1 MIERPGGQTEQISW
15 EHCCQNLGSLC
26 TNAKQK
32 YGDRVMEE
40 KEAQRYSCARH
51 SRLVPQELCPTPSL
65 VSRERVHRQAGVCDK
80 DQGGNSLVFVLLPFP
95 QDGDK
100 IRVCAGS

>member
-1 MIERPGGQTEQISW
+1 
-15 EHCCQNLGSLC
+15 
-26 TNAKQK
+26 
-32 YGDRVMEE
+32 MEE
-40 KEAQRYSCARH
+40 KEALLYNSARH

-65 VSRERVHRQAGVCDK
+65 VSRERVHSQAGDCDK
-80 DQGGNSLVFVLLPFP
+80 DQGSNRLVFVLLQFP

>member
-1 MIERPGGQTEQISW
+1 MDRQNTSLGNTVAKISA
-15 EHCCQNLGSLC
+15 LC

-40 KEAQRYSCARH
+40 KEARLYNSARH

-65 VSRERVHRQAGVCDK
+65 VSRERVHSQAGVCDK
-80 DQGGNSLVFVLLPFP
+80 DQGGNSLVFVLLQFP
-95 QDGDK
+95 QDGNK

>member
-1 MIERPGGQTEQISW
+1 MDRQNTSLGNTVAKISA
-15 EHCCQNLGSLC
+15 LC

-40 KEAQRYSCARH
+40 KEARLYSCARH

-65 VSRERVHRQAGVCDK
+65 VSRERVHSQAGVCDK
-80 DQGGNSLVFVLLPFP
+80 DQGSNRLVFILLQFP
-95 QDGDK
+95 QDGNK